1 MRQRHLKNKSNKLY
15 FRKTKIKNTKY
26 KISFFYLDSI
36 DVVHVHR
43 YMDIERNYLQILFCC
58 ILFFLLSNIILFF
71 LTHQQTKHT
80 ILRIIDFIDFIDLLV
95 DRHV

>member
-15 FRKTKIKNTKY
+15 FRKTKIY
-26 KISFFYLDSI
+26 KIQNFLFLFRQYI

-43 YMDIERNYLQILFCC
+43 YMDIERNYLQIIFCC

-80 ILRIIDFIDFIDLLV
+80 ILRIIDFIDLLV